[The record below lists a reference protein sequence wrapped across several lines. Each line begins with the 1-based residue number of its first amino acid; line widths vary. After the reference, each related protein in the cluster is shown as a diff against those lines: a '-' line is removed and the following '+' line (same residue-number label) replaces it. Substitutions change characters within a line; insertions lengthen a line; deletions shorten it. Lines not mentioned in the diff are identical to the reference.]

1 MDLDSAIEQVP
12 DATTLLHFR
21 HLLEAHKVAEKLFTA
36 QTEIF
41 EREGWI
47 IRGGSIIDAT
57 IIAAPSSTKNAS
69 GTRDPGDA
77 SDEEGQDVGVSEV
90 MG

>member
-1 MDLDSAIEQVP
+1 MPRVQPLRRGSRGRDHAAPLPTPARS
-12 DATTLLHFR
+12 
-21 HLLEAHKVAEKLFTA
+21 HKVAEKLFTA

-69 GTRDPGDA
+69 GTRDPEMHQTKKGRMPA
-77 SDEEGQDVGVSEV
+77 CPQ
-90 MG
+90 